1 MPSKRERER
10 NVTMSKLEEILR
22 SFIYRLSAPVD
33 VDTCA
38 LDEATLLTDT
48 NDPSYTGILNG
59 DSVIIVRE

>member
-1 MPSKRERER
+1 
-10 NVTMSKLEEILR
+10 MSKLEEILR